1 MSDASF
7 VQGYQLDLR
16 ATAGDR
22 QSRHTGLQLESP
34 RTRCTRVHDQPSV
47 GLHDELALF
56 VNSGFTPAEALQTA
70 TSNVAQ
76 YAGASREFGTL
87 EAGKRADI
95 VLLDANPLEDIRNT
109 RKIHGVILGGR
120 LFSRSELD
128 EMVDRAVRGR

>member
-1 MSDASF
+1 MA
-7 VQGYQLDLR
+7 GTDLSSR
-16 ATAGDR
+16 DGDGFR
-22 QSRHTGLQLESP
+22 RPFHIPG
-34 RTRCTRVHDQPSV
+34 V

-56 VNSGFTPAEALQTA
+56 VNNGFTPAEALQTA
-70 TSNVAQ
+70 TSNVSD

-128 EMVDRAVRGR
+128 DMVDRAVRGR

>member
-1 MSDASF
+1 MPAYSS
-7 VQGYQLDLR
+7 
-16 ATAGDR
+16 ATAAL
-22 QSRHTGLQLESP
+22 SRFMAGSDLSSRDVGGIRRPFHI
-34 RTRCTRVHDQPSV
+34 PSI

-76 YAGASREFGTL
+76 YAGASWEFGTL
-87 EAGKRADI
+87 ETGKRADI

-128 EMVDRAVRGR
+128 DMVDRAVQGR